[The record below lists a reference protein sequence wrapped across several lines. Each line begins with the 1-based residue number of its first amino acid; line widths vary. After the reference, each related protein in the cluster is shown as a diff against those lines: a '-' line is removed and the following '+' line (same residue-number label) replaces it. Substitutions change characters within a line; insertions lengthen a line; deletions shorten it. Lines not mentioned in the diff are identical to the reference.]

1 MGIRVVVIDD
11 NPHLSWEGRI
21 YPVNATFHRF
31 LSSVL
36 DVRSPDGSAP
46 VAEIVHCVPLRD
58 ATSPPAT
65 LPVDTRLSVVG
76 TAPFDGIAGYLRH
89 LGGLTR
95 RNHST
100 LQPVI
105 RTADL
110 VWLKVPASN
119 AALGAWLAGRAG
131 RPRFAYVA
139 GSARDVVRSQAR
151 DPLGR
156 AGALITGA
164 VYDLVGRIVA
174 WRGGHRLV
182 VGEGVVDGSGIVTTL
197 IEPGDLRDPAGR
209 SWPAAPGLLRL
220 AWAGRLVAS
229 KGLEAILEAV
239 ARERRWTLTVLGD
252 GPERGRL
259 EALAGSFGV
268 ADRVAWRGHVADRVP
283 YLTALSEADVFV
295 FPSAAEGFPKVV
307 LDALAVGVPVVA
319 TAVGGLREL
328 LDADLIEP
336 IATQGGAAVADS
348 LRRLE
353 TAPPD
358 RIRALRAGGHAFAAA
373 HTREAE
379 AARLVGRWATW
390 WPDLAWDD

>member
-65 LPVDTRLSVVG
+65 LPVDTRLRVVG

-119 AALGAWLAGRAG
+119 AALAAWLAARSTT
-131 RPRFAYVA
+131 PRFVYVA
-139 GSARDVVRSQAR
+139 GRARDVVAAQTRSTVAR
-151 DPLGR
+151 LG
-156 AGALITGA
+156 AHA
-164 VYDLVGRIVA
+164 VAAAYDGIGVVTA
-174 WRGGHRLV
+174 WRGGRRLV
-182 VGEGVVDGSGIVTTL
+182 VGDGIVSGHGVITSL
-197 IEPGDLRDPAGR
+197 VEPAEIRDVSHARWPGR
-209 SWPAAPGLLRL
+209 PGRLRL
-220 AWAGRLVAS
+220 GWAGRLVGA
-229 KGLEAILEAV
+229 KGLEAVMGAIARDPQLE
-239 ARERRWTLTVLGD
+239 LFVLGA
-252 GPERGRL
+252 GPDQDRL
-259 EALAGSFGV
+259 MRLGNSLGLAG
-268 ADRVAWRGHVADRVP
+268 R
-283 YLTALSEADVFV
+283 
-295 FPSAAEGFPKVV
+295 
-307 LDALAVGVPVVA
+307 
-319 TAVGGLREL
+319 
-328 LDADLIEP
+328 
-336 IATQGGAAVADS
+336 
-348 LRRLE
+348 
-353 TAPPD
+353 
-358 RIRALRAGGHAFAAA
+358 
-373 HTREAE
+373 
-379 AARLVGRWATW
+379 
-390 WPDLAWDD
+390 